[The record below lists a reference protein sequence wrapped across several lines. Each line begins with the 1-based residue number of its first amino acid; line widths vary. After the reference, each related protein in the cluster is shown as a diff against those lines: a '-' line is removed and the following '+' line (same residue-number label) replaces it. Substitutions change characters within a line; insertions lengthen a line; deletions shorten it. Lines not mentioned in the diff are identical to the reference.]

1 MRENQKGASLFSQSE
16 FLMDNNSMEE
26 LFALNLGDFLS
37 EQLISEDLAKKIG
50 QKEKDKKSR
59 LAEQIKELTQIY
71 SSNKTLSLL
80 NISTKEEGYAI
91 YNSIAQ
97 SIVQMLEVKACKIYL
112 STEFI
117 KTKSN
122 RKFLLTGKS
131 GRFTFDNEKIKEA
144 FSKQKTLKVKNSYYI
159 PMKNALE
166 TVGVILIGN
175 DKPIAKEFIELASV
189 MAGLF
194 AVSLTLQ
201 NTIDYSNILT
211 KDKNSPERELKAV
224 RGELTG
230 LIGDLCDYQQSFVE
244 KLAQSVDIKGQYKVT
259 HSQNTAE
266 VARMICKELKLN
278 EKTIDLIYYAGLL
291 QNIGKI
297 AIPQKLFNTKG
308 KLTLRELKKI
318 KSNTNIGV
326 HFLMNINF
334 LSEVVPYITY
344 RTEKFDGSGEPE
356 GLKGNSIPLGSRIIA
371 VADAFCALTSDR
383 PFRKAL
389 DVDNAMAILKDET
402 GKKWDAVVIN
412 ALAQIVK
419 R

>member
-1 MRENQKGASLFSQSE
+1 MRENEKGASLFARSE
-16 FLMDNNSMEE
+16 LLDNSSMEE

-37 EQLISEDLAKKIG
+37 EQLISPDLVQKIS
-50 QKEKDKKSR
+50 KSEKDKKAR
-59 LAEQIKELTQIY
+59 LVEQIKELTGIY

-80 NISTKEEGYAI
+80 NISSKEAGYAI
-91 YNSIAQ
+91 YNAIAK
-97 SIVQMLEVKACKIYL
+97 SVVRMLEVKACKIYL

-117 KTKSN
+117 RTKSN
-122 RKFLLTGKS
+122 RKYLLTGKS
-131 GRFTFDNEKIKEA
+131 GRFIFETEKIKEA
-144 FSKQKTLKVKNSYYI
+144 LTKQKTVKVKNSYYI
-159 PMKNALE
+159 PMKNTLE

-175 DKPIAKEFIELASV
+175 DKSVAKEFIELATA

-194 AVSLTLQ
+194 AISLTLQ
-201 NTIDYSNILT
+201 NTIDYSDILMQDET
-211 KDKNSPERELKAV
+211 SPERELKAV

-230 LIGDLCDYQQSFVE
+230 LIGDLCDYQQNFVE

-266 VARMICKELKLN
+266 VAKKICKELKLN
-278 EKTIDLIYYAGLL
+278 EKTTDLIYYAGLL

-308 KLTLRELKKI
+308 KLTARELKEI
-318 KSNTNIGV
+318 KANTNIGV

-344 RTEKFDGSGEPE
+344 RTERFDGSGEPE
-356 GLKGNSIPLGSRIIA
+356 GLKANSIPLGSRIIA

-383 PFRKAL
+383 PFRKAHS
-389 DVDNAMAILKDET
+389 VDKALNILKDET
-402 GKKWDAVVIN
+402 GKKWDAVVVN
-412 ALAQIVK
+412 ALAKAVVG
-419 R
+419 

>member
-1 MRENQKGASLFSQSE
+1 MREKEKGASLFSQSE
-16 FLMDNNSMEE
+16 FLVDNNSMEE

-37 EQLISEDLAKKIG
+37 EQLISEDLVQKIG
-50 QKEKDKKSR
+50 KSEKDKKAR
-59 LAEQIKELTQIY
+59 LVEQIKELTGIY

-80 NISTKEEGYAI
+80 NISLKEAGYAI

-97 SIVQMLEVKACKIYL
+97 SIVQMLEVKCCKIYL

-117 KTKSN
+117 RTKSN
-122 RKFLLTGKS
+122 RKFLLAGKS
-131 GRFTFDNEKIKEA
+131 GRFVFESEKVKEA
-144 FSKQKTLKVKNSYYI
+144 FTKQKPVKVKNSYYI
-159 PMKNALE
+159 PMKNTLE

-175 DKPIAKEFIELASV
+175 DKPIEKEFIELASA

-201 NTIDYSNILT
+201 NTIDYSDILT
-211 KDKNSPERELKAV
+211 QDENSPERELKAV

-230 LIGDLCDYQQSFVE
+230 LIGDLCDYQQNFVE

-266 VARMICKELKLN
+266 VARKICKELKLN
-278 EKTIDLIYYAGLL
+278 EKTTDLIYYAGLL

-308 KLTLRELKKI
+308 KLTLREFKKI

-344 RTEKFDGSGEPE
+344 RTEMFDGSGEPE

-389 DVDNAMAILKDET
+389 TVDKALNILKDET
-402 GKKWDAVVIN
+402 GKKWDAVVVN
-412 ALAQIVK
+412 ALAQTVK
-419 R
+419 N

>member
-1 MRENQKGASLFSQSE
+1 MREKEKGASLFSQSE
-16 FLMDNNSMEE
+16 FLVDNNSMEE

-37 EQLISEDLAKKIG
+37 EQLISEDLAQKIG
-50 QKEKDKKSR
+50 KSEKDKKAR
-59 LAEQIKELTQIY
+59 LVEQIKELTGIY

-80 NISTKEEGYAI
+80 NISSKEAGYAI

-97 SIVQMLEVKACKIYL
+97 SIVQMLEVKCCKIYL

-117 KTKSN
+117 RTKSN
-122 RKFLLTGKS
+122 RKFLLAGKS
-131 GRFTFDNEKIKEA
+131 GRFVFESEKIKDA
-144 FSKQKTLKVKNSYYI
+144 FIKQKTVKVKNSYYI
-159 PMKNALE
+159 PMKNTLE
-166 TVGVILIGN
+166 TVGIILIGN
-175 DKPIAKEFIELASV
+175 DKPIEKEFIELATA

-201 NTIDYSNILT
+201 NTIDYSDILT
-211 KDKNSPERELKAV
+211 NDENSPERELKAV

-230 LIGDLCDYQQSFVE
+230 LIGDLCDYQQNFVE

-266 VARMICKELKLN
+266 VARKICKELKLN
-278 EKTIDLIYYAGLL
+278 EKTTDLIYYAGLL

-344 RTEKFDGSGEPE
+344 RTEMFDGSGEPD
-356 GLKGNSIPLGSRIIA
+356 GLKANSIPLGSRIIA

-389 DVDNAMAILKDET
+389 TVDKALNILKDET
-402 GKKWDAVVIN
+402 GKKWDAVVVN
-412 ALAQIVK
+412 ALAKAVK
-419 R
+419 N